1 MATPRPAVHV
11 VATGGGSRDEL
22 KPGAHIAIS
31 RAQKKPDGTYEAD
44 RASMAVVMASCPK
57 SA

>member
-44 RASMAVVMASCPK
+44 RVNVGRDGLVS
-57 SA
+57 